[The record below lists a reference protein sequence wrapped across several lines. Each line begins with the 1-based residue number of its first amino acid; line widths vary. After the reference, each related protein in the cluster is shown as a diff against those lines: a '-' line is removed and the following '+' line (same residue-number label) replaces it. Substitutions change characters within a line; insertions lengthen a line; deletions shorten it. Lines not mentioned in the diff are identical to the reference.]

1 MAFFFL
7 FYVMPAQVFG
17 CARALL
23 YLYVIIYSIYNTYKK
38 GQDDTME
45 IMRRRDT
52 KYDRD
57 CEELSFVS
65 LRFLWRL

>member
-17 CARALL
+17 CVRALL

-38 GQDDTME
+38 GQDDTVE
-45 IMRRRDT
+45 RYSGDNAAER
-52 KYDRD
+52 
-57 CEELSFVS
+57 CEM
-65 LRFLWRL
+65 